1 MYLPPQIDE
10 LFLMGFNAEHRHESL
25 LISHDTT
32 DVSQGK
38 CFMLDLDESDF
49 KNINL
54 VHLFE
59 TVRYYYSL
67 ELLVGVINASDSY
80 VQKEFTEKQSW
91 WKDI

>member
-1 MYLPPQIDE
+1 M
-10 LFLMGFNAEHRHESL
+10 FHAG
-25 LISHDTT
+25 
-32 DVSQGK
+32 
-38 CFMLDLDESDF
+38 CLDLDASDF

-67 ELLVGVINASDSY
+67 QLLVGVINASDAD

-91 WKDI
+91 RKDIEEWIFKDGREIKEAIG

>member
-1 MYLPPQIDE
+1 
-10 LFLMGFNAEHRHESL
+10 
-25 LISHDTT
+25 
-32 DVSQGK
+32 
-38 CFMLDLDESDF
+38 MLDLDESDF

-67 ELLVGVINASDSY
+67 ELLVGVINATDSD

-91 WKDI
+91 RKKDI